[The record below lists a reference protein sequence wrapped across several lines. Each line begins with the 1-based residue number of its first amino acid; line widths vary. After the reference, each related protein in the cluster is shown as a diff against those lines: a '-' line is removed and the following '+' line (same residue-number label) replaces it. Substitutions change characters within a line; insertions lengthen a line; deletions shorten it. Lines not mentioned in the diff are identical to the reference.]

1 MNIEWTIFLNEVV
14 KKISTIDPF
23 LAFDLQ
29 ALDNLK
35 DIANLAVTL
44 VKRKKVGN
52 TMVEHPIDIFDLKLK
67 NIISK
72 ISFKVSL
79 FFWLKYKLYE
89 WEQKKTE
96 VFSLIK

>member
-14 KKISTIDPF
+14 KKISTINPF

-44 VKRKKVGN
+44 VKRK
-52 TMVEHPIDIFDLKLK
+52 I
-67 NIISK
+67 
-72 ISFKVSL
+72 
-79 FFWLKYKLYE
+79 
-89 WEQKKTE
+89 
-96 VFSLIK
+96 

>member
-44 VKRKKVGN
+44 VKRKEYHGRN
-52 TMVEHPIDIFDLKLK
+52 PIDIFDLKLK

-89 WEQKKTE
+89 CEQKKTE